1 MRGQLTTILARLRG
15 WSGRSTENTGP
26 DSGGTQ
32 LIITLSSDAG
42 QPITGSSLNTVRS
55 KGATTVEQLEG
66 TSGRGIPIYPLPFPP
81 PLFPLFFPLLLHPV
95 YPISHYLFL

>member
-26 DSGGTQ
+26 DSGGTR

-42 QPITGSSLNTVRS
+42 QPTTGSSLNTVRS
-55 KGATTVEQLEG
+55 KGATTAEKL
-66 TSGRGIPIYPLPFPP
+66 
-81 PLFPLFFPLLLHPV
+81 
-95 YPISHYLFL
+95 